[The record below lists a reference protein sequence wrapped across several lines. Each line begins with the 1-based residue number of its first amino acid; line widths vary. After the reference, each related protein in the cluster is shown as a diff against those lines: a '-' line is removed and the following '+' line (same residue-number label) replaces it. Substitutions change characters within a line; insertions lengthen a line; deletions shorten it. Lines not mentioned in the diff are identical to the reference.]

1 MKLNRPF
8 NTLTLAQYRQIIPQH
23 ARYADFNPLALYRSI
38 LENSKLNEAAKQEV
52 LALAKQ
58 YFPKF
63 YDFLVVKDFNTYA
76 ALSRLGLPPLSPAQ
90 QWDYSEQLCIQ
101 AEKILA
107 RKRIRNWRVG
117 TQTKSPRLTI
127 SRKHPEQS
135 LQLVQIMNRATSNK
149 NIWRSNQIVHRQHR
163 KHQAAE
169 LREIWQEYE

>member
-1 MKLNRPF
+1 M
-8 NTLTLAQYRQIIPQH
+8 AEYRHYIAHHQK
-23 ARYADFNPLALYRSI
+23 YADFNPLGLYRSI
-38 LENSKLNEAAKQEV
+38 LENNKLSEAEKQAV
-52 LALAKQ
+52 LALAKH

-63 YDFLVVKDFNTYA
+63 YDFLLVKDFNTYV
-76 ALSRLGLPPLSPAQ
+76 ALSRLGLPPLNPAQ
-90 QWDYSEQLCIQ
+90 QWDYNAQLRIQ

-107 RKRIRNWRVG
+107 CKRIHNWRVG

-135 LQLVQIMNRATSNK
+135 LQLAQIMNRATSNK

>member
-1 MKLNRPF
+1 M
-8 NTLTLAQYRQIIPQH
+8 
-23 ARYADFNPLALYRSI
+23 
-38 LENSKLNEAAKQEV
+38 
-52 LALAKQ
+52 
-58 YFPKF
+58 
-63 YDFLVVKDFNTYA
+63 
-76 ALSRLGLPPLSPAQ
+76 PPLNPAQ
-90 QWDYSEQLCIQ
+90 QWDYNAQLRIQ

-107 RKRIRNWRVG
+107 CKRIRNWRVG

-135 LQLVQIMNRATSNK
+135 LQLAQIMNRATSNK

>member
-38 LENSKLNEAAKQEV
+38 LENNKLSEAEKQAV
-52 LALAKQ
+52 LALAKH

-63 YDFLVVKDFNTYA
+63 YDFLLVKDFNTYV
-76 ALSRLGLPPLSPAQ
+76 ALSRLGLPPLNPAQ
-90 QWDYSEQLCIQ
+90 QWDYNAQLRIQ

-107 RKRIRNWRVG
+107 CKRIR
-117 TQTKSPRLTI
+117 
-127 SRKHPEQS
+127 
-135 LQLVQIMNRATSNK
+135 TSNK

>member
-23 ARYADFNPLALYRSI
+23 ARYTDFNPLALYRSI
-38 LENSKLNEAAKQEV
+38 LENNKLSAADQQAV

-63 YDFLVVKDFNTYA
+63 YDFLVVKDFNTYV

-90 QWDYSEQLCIQ
+90 QWDYNAQLRIQ
-101 AEKILA
+101 ARKILA

-117 TQTKSPRLTI
+117 TQSKSPRLTI
-127 SRKHPEQS
+127 SRKHPEQG

-149 NIWRSNQIVHRQHR
+149 NIWRSKQIAYRQHR
-163 KHQAAE
+163 KHQEAE

>member
-38 LENSKLNEAAKQEV
+38 LENNKLSEAEKQVV
-52 LALAKQ
+52 LALAKH

-63 YDFLVVKDFNTYA
+63 YDFLLVKDFNTYA

-90 QWDYSEQLCIQ
+90 QWDYSEQLPAQ
-101 AEKILA
+101 ARKILA

-117 TQTKSPRLTI
+117 AETKSWRLTV
-127 SRKHPEQS
+127 SRKHPEQG
-135 LQLVQIMNRATSNK
+135 LQRVQIMTQAKSSK
-149 NIWRSNQIVHRQHR
+149 SIWRSKEIAHRQHR

>member
-8 NTLTLAQYRQIIPQH
+8 NTLTLAEYRALIPRH
-23 ARYADFNPLALYRSI
+23 AAYADFNPLALYRSI
-38 LENSKLNEAAKQEV
+38 LENNKLSAADQQAV

-90 QWDYSEQLCIQ
+90 QWDYSEQLRIQ

-127 SRKHPEQS
+127 SRKHPEQG

-149 NIWRSNQIVHRQHR
+149 NIWRSKQIAHRQHR
-163 KHQAAE
+163 KHQEAE
-169 LREIWQEYE
+169 LRETWQEYE